1 VEETFQEL
9 CAQLHH
15 ANSDCS
21 LEAHG
26 PCGPCTDF
34 FFWLG
39 ITLPAFPLAT
49 AVSNFLLLTSLSIQQ
64 YHDCF

>member
-1 VEETFQEL
+1 MHSSTMQTLTAAWKHMVL
-9 CAQLHH
+9 VVPALI
-15 ANSDCS
+15 
-21 LEAHG
+21 
-26 PCGPCTDF
+26 F